1 MAFGW
6 QVIATGAVVWKRV
19 LRIPPMRH
27 GGASSGPGS
36 IDPLRL
42 RRPKM
47 PLRDRRT
54 GQPVP
59 DMEFGWQVIA
69 TGAVVW
75 KRALRIPPMRHGA
88 LSLGIAPEEASVGR
102 TYGMARTDFGV
113 WNCYWRCTLE
123 AGALYTAHLA
133 CGQ

>member
-1 MAFGW
+1 MGQTATAMDFG
-6 QVIATGAVVWKRV
+6 GR
-19 LRIPPMRH
+19 
-27 GGASSGPGS
+27 
-36 IDPLRL
+36 
-42 RRPKM
+42 
-47 PLRDRRT
+47 
-54 GQPVP
+54 
-59 DMEFGWQVIA
+59 VIA

-75 KRALRIPPMRHGA
+75 KRAIRILLMRRGA
-88 LSLGIAPEEASVGR
+88 ISLGIAPEEASVGR